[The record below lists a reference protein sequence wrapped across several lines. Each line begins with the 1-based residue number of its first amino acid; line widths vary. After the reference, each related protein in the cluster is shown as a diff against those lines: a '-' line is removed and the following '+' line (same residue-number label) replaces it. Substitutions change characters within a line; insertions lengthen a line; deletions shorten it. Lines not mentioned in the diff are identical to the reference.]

1 LIQTGGERSG
11 VIVST
16 LAEARLLATSGFED
30 VLYAV
35 PLGLDKV
42 EPVCAIAAKLP
53 GLQVLID
60 SHAALDALLAALEQT
75 TTVPLPMGVWLKV
88 DCGYHRAGLGPH
100 DATLLSLAQ
109 RIHESQFVR
118 LAGTLAVRR
127 LCLFSS
133 RPAHKHRWMWT
144 QVAPP
149 M

>member
-1 LIQTGGERSG
+1 M
-11 VIVST
+11 
-16 LAEARLLATSGFED
+16 LATSGFED

-75 TTVPLPMGVWLKV
+75 TTVPLPMGMWLKV
-88 DCGYHRAGLGPH
+88 DCGYHRAGLEPH
-100 DATLLSLAQ
+100 DAALLGLAQ

-118 LAGTLAVRR
+118 LAGKLAGWWGCQSFTPLPSQTRASMSIG
-127 LCLFSS
+127 CG
-133 RPAHKHRWMWT
+133 HGG
-144 QVAPP
+144 
-149 M
+149 